1 MRTIADG
8 CYPAMGPHCRAG
20 DNEVEWAALSLF
32 QGGLMTL
39 DTTIPDAAP
48 HRAVWALGDYA
59 LMAEE
64 VMAPLGPVLVKA
76 AGIGPG
82 ARVLDVAAGS
92 GNISLP
98 AAATG
103 AAVVSSDL
111 TPELLQRS
119 RARAAAQGLTMDY
132 REANAHALPFDDGA
146 FDVVISAI
154 GVQFAP
160 DQQRA
165 AEELVRLCRPGG
177 TIGVISWTS
186 EGFFGRMLATIRPY
200 RPSLSQAVPP
210 AALWGR
216 EGYATGLLGDRV
228 HRMTARRGE
237 LKVNRFGSAEDVH
250 TYFKNYYGPTIE
262 VYAKHRPEPRAGRRA
277 RRPTHRT
284 RAAVPRQRHHELG
297 VPAAHC
303 GEALNI
309 CR

>member
-1 MRTIADG
+1 
-8 CYPAMGPHCRAG
+8 
-20 DNEVEWAALSLF
+20 
-32 QGGLMTL
+32 MTL
-39 DTTIPDAAP
+39 DTTIDTAISEAAP

-76 AGIGPG
+76 MGIGPG
-82 ARVLDVAAGS
+82 VRVLDVAAGS

-103 AAVVSSDL
+103 ADVVSSDL

-119 RARAAAQGLTMDY
+119 RARAAAQGLTIDY
-132 REANAHALPFDDGA
+132 REANAHALPFGNGE

-160 DQQRA
+160 EQQRA
-165 AEELVRLCRPGG
+165 ADELVRVCKPGG
-177 TIGVISWTS
+177 TIGVLSWTP

-216 EGYATGLLGDRV
+216 KGYVRGLLGPRV
-228 HRMTARRGE
+228 GRMTAVRGMLE
-237 LKVNRFGSAEDVH
+237 VNRFDSAEAVH
-250 TYFKNYYGPTIE
+250 AYFKNHYGPTIE
-262 VYAKHRPEPRAGRRA
+262 AYANIGHNRVLSAELDAQLLELA
-277 RRPTHRT
+277 
-284 RAAVPRQRHHELG
+284 QRHLTDGTMQWEYLLIT
-297 VPAAHC
+297 A
-303 GEALNI
+303 EK
-309 CR
+309 R